1 MPHLAEV
8 SRNDL
13 HMQNSKFRFWGLL
26 VVPCSLGYWQAYSL
40 QHNIF
45 ATAKML
51 LAENGWKQEVL
62 FPAANRFHKAWY
74 TIQHNKPAWFW
85 SILIVLSCIRCKVFL
100 WICSASFC
108 AWQLEDVVGQEAPA
122 HCVMAFGLRT
132 LVVVAATWLKWM
144 LFMTTRIADIA
155 SAAVETMQ
163 PVFPIYVQRTWI
175 LFWLIKWIS
184 GNIILLE
191 SDEENSGIIF
201 AIKSVHHWGQL

>member
-1 MPHLAEV
+1 MLIGVLA
-8 SRNDL
+8 
-13 HMQNSKFRFWGLL
+13 GLL
-26 VVPCSLGYWQAYSL
+26 PAA
-40 QHNIF
+40 QHFCHCQNV
-45 ATAKML
+45 A
-51 LAENGWKQEVL
+51 GWKWLKTRSALSSCKQIPQSVIHYSTQQTGLVL
-62 FPAANRFHKAWY
+62 EHPHSAVMY
-74 TIQHNKPAWFW
+74 TLQSLP
-85 SILIVLSCIRCKVFL
+85 L

-108 AWQLEDVVGQEAPA
+108 LWQLEDVVGQEAPA

-191 SDEENSGIIF
+191 SDEENSGIIL